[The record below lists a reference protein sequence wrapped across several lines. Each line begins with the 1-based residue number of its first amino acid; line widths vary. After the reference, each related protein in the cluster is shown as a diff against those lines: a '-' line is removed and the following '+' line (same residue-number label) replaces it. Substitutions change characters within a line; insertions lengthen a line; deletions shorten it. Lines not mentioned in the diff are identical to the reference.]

1 MQRKTRRPPGI
12 GSRKISVSITE
23 ADLRVVT
30 AQAKRLHRGNVSA
43 VLHDMVETLRRQHA
57 LDELIE
63 SFGAAPASEAELDAL
78 RTEIAASA
86 PARRERRRRPAA

>member
-1 MQRKTRRPPGI
+1 MQKKTRRPHGI
-12 GSRKISVSITE
+12 GTRKISVSITE

-63 SFGAAPASEAELDAL
+63 SFDASPATETELDAL
-78 RTEIAASA
+78 RTEIGAN
-86 PARRERRRRPAA
+86 ARAKRDRRRRPAA